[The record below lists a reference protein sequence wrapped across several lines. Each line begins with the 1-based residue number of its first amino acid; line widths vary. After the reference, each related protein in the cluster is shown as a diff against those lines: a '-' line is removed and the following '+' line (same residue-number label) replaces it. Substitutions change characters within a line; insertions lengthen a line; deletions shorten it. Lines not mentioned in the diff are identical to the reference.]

1 MAKLLDKTGWKKID
15 WLLIANI
22 VALVLV
28 GLISITAA
36 TASPATGEEATLAEK
51 LANLN
56 FSTVWRQF
64 VWFLVGAVAMIG
76 VFAIDYNYLK
86 DITPVLYWANVIIL
100 MLLFALATVTKNTVS
115 WYKFGNIGF
124 QPSELAKISTILMLA
139 RMLAARSGEEKITS
153 FREFFHL
160 AKYALIPFVLIA
172 VQPDLGTAMVVACIT
187 VGMFFIVR
195 VDKKII
201 LISCFGAVAVVL
213 PVAWLVM
220 RDYQKNRILVF
231 FGLAEDAAS
240 QYNVNMSKMAIGNGQ
255 LTGNGLFGTGGMSQL
270 NWVPVKESDF
280 IFAVTGET
288 FGFIGGMIVLI
299 LFGLLLWRTISIAL
313 RSRDKY
319 AMYVCVGVAC
329 MIFAHVFENIGM
341 SMGVMPVTGIPLP
354 FISYGGTNLVV
365 NMAGIGLVLNVTK
378 YKSSV
383 DLKTKRS

>member
-1 MAKLLDKTGWKKID
+1 MAKLLDRSGWKKID

-22 VALVLV
+22 VALVIV

-36 TASPATGEEATLAEK
+36 TADPATGEEVTLADK
-51 LANLN
+51 IANLN
-56 FSTVWRQF
+56 FSTVWRQC
-64 VWFLVGAVAMIG
+64 VWFLVGIVAM
-76 VFAIDYNYLK
+76 VAAFSIDYNYLK
-86 DITPVLYWANVIIL
+86 EITPIIYWINIIIL
-100 MLLFALATVTKNTVS
+100 LLLFVLATATNNTVS

-124 QPSELAKISTILMLA
+124 QPSELAKISTILMLSRA
-139 RMLAARSGEEKITS
+139 LAARTGDEKITS

-160 AKYALIPFVLIA
+160 AKYAVIPFILIA

-187 VGMFFIVR
+187 IGIFFVAR
-195 VDKKII
+195 VDKKIV
-201 LISCFGAVAVVL
+201 LSCIGAVAAIL
-213 PVAWLVM
+213 PVAWLFM
-220 RDYQKNRILVF
+220 KDYQRNRILVF
-231 FGLAEDAAS
+231 FGLAQDSAS

-288 FGFIGGMIVLI
+288 FGFIGGLIVVL

-319 AMYVCVGVAC
+319 AMYVVVGVAC

-341 SMGVMPVTGIPLP
+341 AMGVMPVTGIPLP
-354 FISYGGTNLVV
+354 FISYGGSNMLTNML
-365 NMAGIGLVLNVTK
+365 AYGIVLNIATK
-378 YKSSV
+378 W
-383 DLKTKRS
+383 

>member
-1 MAKLLDKTGWKKID
+1 MAKLLDKSGWKKID

-76 VFAIDYNYLK
+76 VFAIDYNFLK
-86 DITPVLYWANVIIL
+86 DITPAIYWANVIIL
-100 MLLFALATVTKNTVS
+100 LLLFALATVTKNTVS
-115 WYKFGNIGF
+115 WFKFGNIGF

-187 VGMFFIVR
+187 IGMFFIVR

-201 LISCFGAVAVVL
+201 LSCFGAVAVVL

-354 FISYGGTNLVV
+354 FISYGGSNMLTNML
-365 NMAGIGLVLNVTK
+365 AYGIVLNIATK
-378 YKSSV
+378 W
-383 DLKTKRS
+383 

>member
-1 MAKLLDKTGWKKID
+1 MAKLLDRSGWKKID

-22 VALVLV
+22 VALVIV

-36 TASPATGEEATLAEK
+36 TADPATGEEVTLADK
-51 LANLN
+51 IANLN

-64 VWFLVGAVAMIG
+64 VWFLVGVVGMIAA
-76 VFAIDYNYLK
+76 FSIDYNYLK
-86 DITPVLYWANVIIL
+86 EITPIIYWVNIVIL
-100 MLLFALATVTKNTVS
+100 LLLFALATATNNTVS

-124 QPSELAKISTILMLA
+124 QPSELAKISTILMLSRA
-139 RMLAARSGEEKITS
+139 LAARSGDEKITS

-160 AKYALIPFVLIA
+160 VKYAVIPFVLIA

-187 VGMFFIVR
+187 IGIFFVAR
-195 VDKKII
+195 VDKKIV
-201 LISCFGAVAVVL
+201 LSCIGAVAAIL
-213 PVAWLVM
+213 PVAWLFM
-220 RDYQKNRILVF
+220 KDYQRNRILVF
-231 FGLAEDAAS
+231 FGLAQDSAS

-288 FGFIGGMIVLI
+288 FGFIGGLIVVL

-319 AMYVCVGVAC
+319 AMYVVVGVAC

-341 SMGVMPVTGIPLP
+341 AMGVMPVTGIPLP
-354 FISYGGTNLVV
+354 FISYGGSNMLTNML
-365 NMAGIGLVLNVTK
+365 AYGIVLNIATK
-378 YKSSV
+378 W
-383 DLKTKRS
+383 

>member
-1 MAKLLDKTGWKKID
+1 MAKLLDKSGWKKID

-76 VFAIDYNYLK
+76 VFAVDYNFLK
-86 DITPVLYWANVIIL
+86 DITPAIYWGNVIVL
-100 MLLFALATVTKNTVS
+100 LLLFALATVTKNTVS

-124 QPSELAKISTILMLA
+124 QPSEIAKISTILMLA
-139 RMLAARSGEEKITS
+139 RMLAARSGDEKITS

-160 AKYALIPFVLIA
+160 AKYALIPFTLIA

-187 VGMFFIVR
+187 IGMFFIVR

-201 LISCFGAVAVVL
+201 LSCFGAVAVVL

-313 RSRDKY
+313 RSRDKF

-329 MIFAHVFENIGM
+329 MIFAHVLENIGM

-354 FISYGGTNLVV
+354 FISYGGSNMLTNML
-365 NMAGIGLVLNVTK
+365 AYGIVLNIATK
-378 YKSSV
+378 W
-383 DLKTKRS
+383 

>member
-1 MAKLLDKTGWKKID
+1 MAKLLDKSSWKKMD

-22 VALVLV
+22 LALVFV
-28 GLISITAA
+28 GLLSITAA
-36 TASPATGEEATLAEK
+36 TANPATGEEVTLAEK

-64 VWFLVGAVAMIG
+64 VWFLVGVVALIAA
-76 VFAIDYNYLK
+76 FSLDYNYLK
-86 DITPVLYWANVIIL
+86 EITPIIYWVNIVIL
-100 MLLFALATVTKNTVS
+100 LLLFALATVTNNTVS

-124 QPSELAKISTILMLA
+124 QPSELAKISTILMLSRALSA
-139 RMLAARSGEEKITS
+139 RTGDEKITT

-160 AKYALIPFVLIA
+160 VKYAVIPFALIA
-172 VQPDLGTAMVVACIT
+172 VQPDLGTAMVVACIAL
-187 VGMFFIVR
+187 GLFFVAR

-201 LISCFGAVAVVL
+201 FSCIGAVAAIL
-213 PVAWLVM
+213 PVAWLFM
-220 RDYQKNRILVF
+220 QDYQRNRILSF
-231 FGLAEDAAS
+231 FGLAQDSAS
-240 QYNVNMSKMAIGNGQ
+240 LYNVNMSKMAIGNGQ

-288 FGFIGGMIVLI
+288 FGFIGGLIVLV
-299 LFGLLLWRTISIAL
+299 LFGLLLWRTITIAL

-319 AMYVCVGVAC
+319 AMYVVLGVAC

-354 FISYGGTNLVV
+354 FISYGGSNMLTNML
-365 NMAGIGLVLNVTK
+365 AYGIVLNIATK
-378 YKSSV
+378 Y
-383 DLKTKRS
+383 

>member
-354 FISYGGTNLVV
+354 FISYGGSNMLTNML
-365 NMAGIGLVLNVTK
+365 AYGIVLNIATK
-378 YKSSV
+378 W
-383 DLKTKRS
+383 

>member
-1 MAKLLDKTGWKKID
+1 MAKLLDKSGWKKID

-76 VFAIDYNYLK
+76 VFAIDYNFLK

-100 MLLFALATVTKNTVS
+100 LLLFALATVTKNTVS

-139 RMLAARSGEEKITS
+139 RMLAARSGDEKITS

-160 AKYALIPFVLIA
+160 AKYALIPFTLIA

-201 LISCFGAVAVVL
+201 LSCFGAVAVVL

-354 FISYGGTNLVV
+354 FISYGGSNMLTNML
-365 NMAGIGLVLNVTK
+365 AYGIVLNIATK
-378 YKSSV
+378 W
-383 DLKTKRS
+383 

>member
-1 MAKLLDKTGWKKID
+1 MAKLLDRSGWKKID

-22 VALVLV
+22 VALVIV

-36 TASPATGEEATLAEK
+36 TADPATGEEVTLADK
-51 LANLN
+51 IANLN
-56 FSTVWRQF
+56 FSTVWRQC
-64 VWFLVGAVAMIG
+64 VWFLVGIVAM
-76 VFAIDYNYLK
+76 VAAFSIDYNYLK
-86 DITPVLYWANVIIL
+86 EITPIIYWINIIIL
-100 MLLFALATVTKNTVS
+100 LLLFVLATATNNTVS

-124 QPSELAKISTILMLA
+124 QPSELAKISTILMLSRA
-139 RMLAARSGEEKITS
+139 LAARSGDEKITS

-160 AKYALIPFVLIA
+160 VKYAVIPFVLIA

-187 VGMFFIVR
+187 IGIFFVAR
-195 VDKKII
+195 ADKKIV
-201 LISCFGAVAVVL
+201 LSCIGAVAAIL
-213 PVAWLVM
+213 PVAWLFM
-220 RDYQKNRILVF
+220 KDYQRNRILVF
-231 FGLAEDAAS
+231 FGLAQDSAS

-288 FGFIGGMIVLI
+288 FGFIGGLIVVL

-319 AMYVCVGVAC
+319 AMYVVVGVAC

-341 SMGVMPVTGIPLP
+341 AMGVMPVTGIPLP
-354 FISYGGTNLVV
+354 FISYGGSNMLTNML
-365 NMAGIGLVLNVTK
+365 AYGIVLNIATK
-378 YKSSV
+378 W
-383 DLKTKRS
+383 

>member
-1 MAKLLDKTGWKKID
+1 MAKLLDRSGWKKID

-22 VALVLV
+22 VALVIV

-36 TASPATGEEATLAEK
+36 TADPATGEEVTLADK
-51 LANLN
+51 IANLN
-56 FSTVWRQF
+56 FSTVWRQC
-64 VWFLVGAVAMIG
+64 VWFLVGIVAM
-76 VFAIDYNYLK
+76 VAAFSIDYNYLK
-86 DITPVLYWANVIIL
+86 EITPIIYWINIIIL
-100 MLLFALATVTKNTVS
+100 LLLFVLATATNNTVS

-124 QPSELAKISTILMLA
+124 QPSELAKISTILMLSRA
-139 RMLAARSGEEKITS
+139 LAARSGDEKITS

-160 AKYALIPFVLIA
+160 VKYAVIPFVLIA

-187 VGMFFIVR
+187 IGIFFVAR
-195 VDKKII
+195 VDKKIV
-201 LISCFGAVAVVL
+201 LSCIGAVAAIL
-213 PVAWLVM
+213 PVAWLFM
-220 RDYQKNRILVF
+220 KDYQRNRILVF
-231 FGLAEDAAS
+231 FGLAQDSAS

-288 FGFIGGMIVLI
+288 FGFIGGLIVVL

-319 AMYVCVGVAC
+319 AMYVVVGMAC

-341 SMGVMPVTGIPLP
+341 AMGVMPVTGIPLP
-354 FISYGGTNLVV
+354 FISYGGSNMLTNML
-365 NMAGIGLVLNVTK
+365 AYGIVLNIATK
-378 YKSSV
+378 W
-383 DLKTKRS
+383 

>member
-1 MAKLLDKTGWKKID
+1 MAKLLDRSGWKKTD

-22 VALVLV
+22 VALVIV

-36 TASPATGEEATLAEK
+36 TADPATGEEVTLADK
-51 LANLN
+51 IANLN
-56 FSTVWRQF
+56 FSTVWRQC
-64 VWFLVGAVAMIG
+64 VWFLVGVVGMIAA
-76 VFAIDYNYLK
+76 FSIDYNYLK
-86 DITPVLYWANVIIL
+86 EITPIIYWVNIVIL
-100 MLLFALATVTKNTVS
+100 LLLFALATATNNTVS

-124 QPSELAKISTILMLA
+124 QPSELAKISTILMLSRA
-139 RMLAARSGEEKITS
+139 LAARSGDEKITS

-160 AKYALIPFVLIA
+160 VKYAVIPFVLIA

-187 VGMFFIVR
+187 IGIFFVAR
-195 VDKKII
+195 VDKKIV
-201 LISCFGAVAVVL
+201 LSCIGAVAAIL
-213 PVAWLVM
+213 PVAWLFM
-220 RDYQKNRILVF
+220 KDYQRNRILVF
-231 FGLAEDAAS
+231 FGLAQDSAS

-288 FGFIGGMIVLI
+288 FGFIGGLIVVL

-319 AMYVCVGVAC
+319 AMYVVVGVAC

-341 SMGVMPVTGIPLP
+341 AMGVMPVTGIPLP
-354 FISYGGTNLVV
+354 FISYGGSNMLTNML
-365 NMAGIGLVLNVTK
+365 AYGIVLNIATK
-378 YKSSV
+378 W
-383 DLKTKRS
+383 

>member
-1 MAKLLDKTGWKKID
+1 MAKLLDRSGWKKID

-22 VALVLV
+22 VALVIV

-36 TASPATGEEATLAEK
+36 TADPATGEEVTLADK
-51 LANLN
+51 IGNLN
-56 FSTVWRQF
+56 FSTVWRQC
-64 VWFLVGAVAMIG
+64 VWFLVGIVAM
-76 VFAIDYNYLK
+76 VAAFSIDYNYLK
-86 DITPVLYWANVIIL
+86 EITPIIYWINIIIL
-100 MLLFALATVTKNTVS
+100 LLLFVLATATNNTVS

-124 QPSELAKISTILMLA
+124 QPSELAKISTILMLSRA
-139 RMLAARSGEEKITS
+139 LAARSGDEKITS

-160 AKYALIPFVLIA
+160 VKYAVIPFVLIA

-187 VGMFFIVR
+187 IGIFFVAR
-195 VDKKII
+195 VDKKIV
-201 LISCFGAVAVVL
+201 LSCIGAVAAIL
-213 PVAWLVM
+213 PVAWLFM
-220 RDYQKNRILVF
+220 KDYQRNRILVF
-231 FGLAEDAAS
+231 FGLAQDSAS

-288 FGFIGGMIVLI
+288 FGFIGGLIVVL

-319 AMYVCVGVAC
+319 AMYVVVGVAC

-341 SMGVMPVTGIPLP
+341 AMGVMPVTGIPLP
-354 FISYGGTNLVV
+354 FISYGGSNMLTNML
-365 NMAGIGLVLNVTK
+365 AYGIVLNIATK
-378 YKSSV
+378 W
-383 DLKTKRS
+383 

>member
-1 MAKLLDKTGWKKID
+1 MAKLLDKSGWKKID

-124 QPSELAKISTILMLA
+124 QPSEIAKISTILMLA
-139 RMLAARSGEEKITS
+139 RMLAARSGDEKITS

-201 LISCFGAVAVVL
+201 LSCFGAVAVVL
-213 PVAWLVM
+213 PVAW
-220 RDYQKNRILVF
+220 
-231 FGLAEDAAS
+231 DAAS

-354 FISYGGTNLVV
+354 FISYGGSNMLTNML
-365 NMAGIGLVLNVTK
+365 AYGIVLNIATK
-378 YKSSV
+378 W
-383 DLKTKRS
+383 

>member
-1 MAKLLDKTGWKKID
+1 MAKLLDRSGWKKID

-22 VALVLV
+22 VALVIV

-36 TASPATGEEATLAEK
+36 TADPATGEEVTLADK
-51 LANLN
+51 IANLN
-56 FSTVWRQF
+56 FSTVWRQC
-64 VWFLVGAVAMIG
+64 VWFLVGVVGMIAA
-76 VFAIDYNYLK
+76 FSIDYNYLK
-86 DITPVLYWANVIIL
+86 EITPIIYWINIIIL
-100 MLLFALATVTKNTVS
+100 LLLFVLATATNNTVS

-124 QPSELAKISTILMLA
+124 QPSELAKISTILMLSRA
-139 RMLAARSGEEKITS
+139 LAARSGDEKITS

-160 AKYALIPFVLIA
+160 VKYAVIPFVLIA

-187 VGMFFIVR
+187 IGIFFVAR
-195 VDKKII
+195 VDKKIV
-201 LISCFGAVAVVL
+201 LSCIGAVAAIL
-213 PVAWLVM
+213 PVAWLFM
-220 RDYQKNRILVF
+220 KDYQRNRILVF
-231 FGLAEDAAS
+231 FGLAQDSAS

-288 FGFIGGMIVLI
+288 FGFIGGLIVVL

-319 AMYVCVGVAC
+319 AMYVVVGVAC

-341 SMGVMPVTGIPLP
+341 AMGVMPVTGIPLP
-354 FISYGGTNLVV
+354 FISYGGSNMLTNML
-365 NMAGIGLVLNVTK
+365 AYGIVLNIATK
-378 YKSSV
+378 W
-383 DLKTKRS
+383 

>member
-1 MAKLLDKTGWKKID
+1 MAKLLDKSGWKKID

-187 VGMFFIVR
+187 IGMFFIVR

-201 LISCFGAVAVVL
+201 LSCFGAVAVVL

-354 FISYGGTNLVV
+354 FISYGGSNMLTNML
-365 NMAGIGLVLNVTK
+365 AYGIVLNIATK
-378 YKSSV
+378 W
-383 DLKTKRS
+383 

>member
-1 MAKLLDKTGWKKID
+1 MAKLLDKSGWKKID

-76 VFAIDYNYLK
+76 VFAIDYNFLK
-86 DITPVLYWANVIIL
+86 DITPAIYWANVIIL
-100 MLLFALATVTKNTVS
+100 LLLFALATVTKNTVS

-201 LISCFGAVAVVL
+201 LSCFGAVAVVL

-354 FISYGGTNLVV
+354 FISYGGSNMLTNML
-365 NMAGIGLVLNVTK
+365 AYGIVLNIATK
-378 YKSSV
+378 W
-383 DLKTKRS
+383 

>member
-1 MAKLLDKTGWKKID
+1 MAKLLDKSGWKKID

-64 VWFLVGAVAMIG
+64 NWFLVGAVAMIG
-76 VFAIDYNYLK
+76 VFAVDYNFLK
-86 DITPVLYWANVIIL
+86 DITPVIYWGNVIVL
-100 MLLFALATVTKNTVS
+100 LLLFALATVTKNTVS

-124 QPSELAKISTILMLA
+124 QPSEIAKISTILMLA
-139 RMLAARSGEEKITS
+139 RMLAARSGDEKITS

-160 AKYALIPFVLIA
+160 AKYALIPFALIA

-187 VGMFFIVR
+187 IGMFFIVR

-201 LISCFGAVAVVL
+201 LSCFGAVAVVL

-313 RSRDKY
+313 RSRDKF

-329 MIFAHVFENIGM
+329 MIFAHVLENIGM

-354 FISYGGTNLVV
+354 FISYGGSNMLTNML
-365 NMAGIGLVLNVTK
+365 AYGIVLNIATK
-378 YKSSV
+378 W
-383 DLKTKRS
+383 

>member
-1 MAKLLDKTGWKKID
+1 MAKLLDRSGWKKID

-22 VALVLV
+22 VALVIV

-36 TASPATGEEATLAEK
+36 TADPATGEEITLADK
-51 LANLN
+51 IANLN

-64 VWFLVGAVAMIG
+64 VWFLVGVVGMIAA
-76 VFAIDYNYLK
+76 FSIDYNYLK
-86 DITPVLYWANVIIL
+86 EITPIIYWVNIVIL
-100 MLLFALATVTKNTVS
+100 LLLFALATATNNTVS

-124 QPSELAKISTILMLA
+124 QPSELAKISTILMLSRA
-139 RMLAARSGEEKITS
+139 LAARTGDEKITS

-160 AKYALIPFVLIA
+160 AKYAVIPFILIA

-187 VGMFFIVR
+187 IGIFFVAR
-195 VDKKII
+195 VDKKIV
-201 LISCFGAVAVVL
+201 LSCIGAVAAIL
-213 PVAWLVM
+213 PVAWLFM
-220 RDYQKNRILVF
+220 KDYQRNRILVF
-231 FGLAEDAAS
+231 FGLAQDSAS

-288 FGFIGGMIVLI
+288 FGFIGGLIVVL

-313 RSRDKY
+313 RARDKY
-319 AMYVCVGVAC
+319 AMYVVVGVAC

-341 SMGVMPVTGIPLP
+341 AMGVMPVTGIPLP
-354 FISYGGTNLVV
+354 FISYGGSNMLTNML
-365 NMAGIGLVLNVTK
+365 AYGIVLNIATK
-378 YKSSV
+378 W
-383 DLKTKRS
+383 

>member
-1 MAKLLDKTGWKKID
+1 MAKLLDRSGWKKID

-22 VALVLV
+22 VALVIV

-36 TASPATGEEATLAEK
+36 TADPATGEEVTLADK
-51 LANLN
+51 IANLN

-64 VWFLVGAVAMIG
+64 VWFLVGVVGMIAA
-76 VFAIDYNYLK
+76 FSIDYNYLK
-86 DITPVLYWANVIIL
+86 EITPIIYWVNIVIL
-100 MLLFALATVTKNTVS
+100 LLLFALATATNNTVS

-124 QPSELAKISTILMLA
+124 QPSELAKISTILMLSRA
-139 RMLAARSGEEKITS
+139 LAARTGDEKITS

-160 AKYALIPFVLIA
+160 VKYAVIPFVLIA

-187 VGMFFIVR
+187 IGIFFVAR
-195 VDKKII
+195 VDKKIV
-201 LISCFGAVAVVL
+201 LSCIGAVAAIL
-213 PVAWLVM
+213 PVAWLFM
-220 RDYQKNRILVF
+220 KDYQRNRILVF
-231 FGLAEDAAS
+231 FGLAQDSAS

-288 FGFIGGMIVLI
+288 FGFIGGLIVVL

-319 AMYVCVGVAC
+319 AMYVVVGVAC

-341 SMGVMPVTGIPLP
+341 AMGVMPVTGIPLP
-354 FISYGGTNLVV
+354 FISYGGSNMLTNML
-365 NMAGIGLVLNVTK
+365 AYGIVLNIATK
-378 YKSSV
+378 W
-383 DLKTKRS
+383 

>member
-1 MAKLLDKTGWKKID
+1 MAKLLDRSGWKKID

-22 VALVLV
+22 VALVIV

-36 TASPATGEEATLAEK
+36 TADPATGEEVTLADK
-51 LANLN
+51 IANLN

-64 VWFLVGAVAMIG
+64 VWFLVGVVGMIAA
-76 VFAIDYNYLK
+76 FSIDYNYLK
-86 DITPVLYWANVIIL
+86 EITPIIYWVNIVIL
-100 MLLFALATVTKNTVS
+100 LLLFALATATNNTVS

-124 QPSELAKISTILMLA
+124 QPSELAKISTILMLSRA
-139 RMLAARSGEEKITS
+139 LAARTGDEKITS

-160 AKYALIPFVLIA
+160 AKYAVIPFILIA

-187 VGMFFIVR
+187 IGIFFVAR
-195 VDKKII
+195 VDKKIV
-201 LISCFGAVAVVL
+201 LSCIGAVAAIL
-213 PVAWLVM
+213 PVAWPFM
-220 RDYQKNRILVF
+220 KDYQRNRILVF
-231 FGLAEDAAS
+231 FGLAQDSAS

-288 FGFIGGMIVLI
+288 FGFIGGLIVVL

-319 AMYVCVGVAC
+319 AMYVVVGVAC

-341 SMGVMPVTGIPLP
+341 AMGVMPVTGIPLP
-354 FISYGGTNLVV
+354 FISYGGSNMLTNML
-365 NMAGIGLVLNVTK
+365 AYGIVLNIATK
-378 YKSSV
+378 W
-383 DLKTKRS
+383 

>member
-187 VGMFFIVR
+187 IGMFFIVR

-201 LISCFGAVAVVL
+201 LSCFGAVAVVL

-354 FISYGGTNLVV
+354 FISYGGSNMLTNML
-365 NMAGIGLVLNVTK
+365 AYGIVLNIATK
-378 YKSSV
+378 W
-383 DLKTKRS
+383 

>member
-201 LISCFGAVAVVL
+201 LSCFGAVVVVL

-354 FISYGGTNLVV
+354 FISYGGSNMLTNML
-365 NMAGIGLVLNVTK
+365 AYGIVLNIATK
-378 YKSSV
+378 W
-383 DLKTKRS
+383 

>member
-1 MAKLLDKTGWKKID
+1 MAKLLDRSGWKKID

-22 VALVLV
+22 VALVIV

-36 TASPATGEEATLAEK
+36 TADPATGEEVTLADK
-51 LANLN
+51 IANLN

-64 VWFLVGAVAMIG
+64 VWFLVGVVGMIAA
-76 VFAIDYNYLK
+76 FSIDYNYLK
-86 DITPVLYWANVIIL
+86 EITPIIYWVNIVIL
-100 MLLFALATVTKNTVS
+100 LLLFALATATNNTVS

-124 QPSELAKISTILMLA
+124 QPSELAKISTILMLSRA
-139 RMLAARSGEEKITS
+139 LAARTGDEKITS

-160 AKYALIPFVLIA
+160 AKYAVIPFILIA

-187 VGMFFIVR
+187 IGIFFVAR
-195 VDKKII
+195 VDKKIV
-201 LISCFGAVAVVL
+201 LSCIGAVAAIL
-213 PVAWLVM
+213 PVAWLFM
-220 RDYQKNRILVF
+220 KDYQRNRILVF
-231 FGLAEDAAS
+231 FGLAQDSAS

-288 FGFIGGMIVLI
+288 FGFIGGLIVVL

-313 RSRDKY
+313 RARDKY
-319 AMYVCVGVAC
+319 AMYVVVGVAC

-341 SMGVMPVTGIPLP
+341 AMGVMPVTGIPLP
-354 FISYGGTNLVV
+354 FISYGGSNMLTNML
-365 NMAGIGLVLNVTK
+365 AYGIVLNIATK
-378 YKSSV
+378 W
-383 DLKTKRS
+383 

>member
-1 MAKLLDKTGWKKID
+1 MAKLLDKSGWKKID

-76 VFAIDYNYLK
+76 VFAIDYNFLK
-86 DITPVLYWANVIIL
+86 DITPAIYWANVIIL
-100 MLLFALATVTKNTVS
+100 LLLFALATVTKNTVS

-139 RMLAARSGEEKITS
+139 RMLAARSGDEKITS

-160 AKYALIPFVLIA
+160 AKYALIPFTLIA

-201 LISCFGAVAVVL
+201 LSCFGAVAVVL
-213 PVAWLVM
+213 PVAWPVM
-220 RDYQKNRILVF
+220 RYYQKNRILVF

-354 FISYGGTNLVV
+354 FISYGGSNMLTNML
-365 NMAGIGLVLNVTK
+365 AYGIVLNIATK
-378 YKSSV
+378 W
-383 DLKTKRS
+383 

>member
-1 MAKLLDKTGWKKID
+1 MAKLLDKSGWKKID

-76 VFAIDYNYLK
+76 VFAIDYNFLK
-86 DITPVLYWANVIIL
+86 DITPAIYWANVIVL
-100 MLLFALATVTKNTVS
+100 LLLFALATVTKNTVS

-195 VDKKII
+195 MDKKII
-201 LISCFGAVAVVL
+201 LRCFGAVAVVL

-220 RDYQKNRILVF
+220 RGYQKNRILVF

-354 FISYGGTNLVV
+354 FISYGGSNMLTNML
-365 NMAGIGLVLNVTK
+365 AYGIVLNIATK
-378 YKSSV
+378 W
-383 DLKTKRS
+383 

>member
-1 MAKLLDKTGWKKID
+1 MAKLLDKSGWKKID

-22 VALVLV
+22 AALVLV

-100 MLLFALATVTKNTVS
+100 LLLFALATVTKNTVS

-124 QPSELAKISTILMLA
+124 QPSEIAKISTILMLA
-139 RMLAARSGEEKITS
+139 RMLAARSGDEKITS

-201 LISCFGAVAVVL
+201 LSCFGAVAVVL

-354 FISYGGTNLVV
+354 FISYGGSNMLTNML
-365 NMAGIGLVLNVTK
+365 AYGIVLNIATK
-378 YKSSV
+378 W
-383 DLKTKRS
+383 